1 MPLTVCNVKV
11 VDAVRLFKVPD
22 LMEQEPVVFVT
33 QLWLEPPTLKLPLAV
48 APDTGSLLAVTEMVT
63 VAVHVL
69 RTDEPAP
76 VSVMLGVMVGAVSPP
91 SVPPPVL
98 PPSEPPSLGSGVG
111 SGVGAGSTVSIGS
124 MLYNSRLG
132 EPVPALFT
140 MFNVVLAS
148 SCCVT
153 SAVVRLGLACRI

>member
-1 MPLTVCNVKV
+1 MPLTVCNVNV
-11 VDAVRLFKVPD
+11 VDAVRLFRVPD
-22 LMEQEPVVFVT
+22 LMAQVPVAPVT
-33 QLWLEPPTLKLPLAV
+33 QLRLVPPTLKLPLAV
-48 APDTGSLLAVTEMVT
+48 APATGKLLAVTEIVT

-69 RTDEPAP
+69 RTEAPAP
-76 VSVMLGVMVGAVSPP
+76 ISVMLGVMLGAVSPP

-98 PPSEPPSLGSGVG
+98 PPSVPPSPVSGVLGLVG
-111 SGVGAGSTVSIGS
+111 SVVSMGSR
-124 MLYNSRLG
+124 LYNSRLG

-153 SAVVRLGLACRI
+153 SAVVRLGLAWRI